1 MVKFSKK
8 DLYFS
13 VITGLIAGFIA
24 WRIFIFLE
32 FPEFA
37 GISYAWLIIFIPIIW
52 ILGVNFGYFLGQWL
66 VFFNQFGKF
75 AAVGLTN
82 ATVYFAVLNILISWS
97 DINKG
102 VWYSVFVALAF
113 IIATFHSYF
122 WNKYW
127 VFNNGQSDFSGEEL
141 GKFFA
146 AYALAGFVNIG
157 ISSGLVNFLD
167 PMFGLSGDQW
177 ANIGGVAGSAVA
189 LMVSFIGVKVVV
201 FKK

>member
-1 MVKFSKK
+1 MFTRK

-32 FPEFA
+32 LPEFI
-37 GISYAWLIIFIPIIW
+37 GISYAWLAVFVPILW
-52 ILGVNFGYFLGQWL
+52 ILGVNLGYFLGRWFE
-66 VFFNQFGKF
+66 FFNQFGKF
-75 AAVGLTN
+75 SAIGFTNAAV
-82 ATVYFAVLNILISWS
+82 YFGILNILIFWS
-97 DINKG
+97 DTNKG
-102 VWYSVFVALAF
+102 VWYSVFVATAF

-127 VFNNGQSDFSGEEL
+127 VFESGKSKISGEEL

-146 AYALAGFVNIG
+146 AYILA
-157 ISSGLVNFLD
+157 GLVNIVVASGVVNILD
-167 PMFGLSGDQW
+167 PMFGLTTDQW
-177 ANIGGVAGSAVA
+177 ANMGGVVGSATA
-189 LMVSFIGVKVVV
+189 LVISFIGVKATV